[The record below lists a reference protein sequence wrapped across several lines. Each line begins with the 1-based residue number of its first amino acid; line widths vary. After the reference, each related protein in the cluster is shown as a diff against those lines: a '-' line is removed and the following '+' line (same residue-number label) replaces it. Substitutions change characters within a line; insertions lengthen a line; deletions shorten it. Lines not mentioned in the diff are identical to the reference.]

1 MPPSNLSPRPS
12 FLAEYRDQLQ
22 AFRPNARFYL
32 ISVLLTGATLGV
44 FRLLF
49 NFYVLSLGYDEA
61 LLGNLITTSNMSA
74 LLLALPLGFLVS
86 RVGRKAALVSGGLL
100 VILAVGVMGVFPS
113 IAVFYAMNLLLGA
126 AQSLS
131 SVAMGP
137 FLMENS
143 QEDERAYLFSFA
155 SGIQMAS
162 QFVGNWLGG
171 YVPSWVAE
179 LRGVAATSSGAYSGA
194 LLIIAIVG
202 LLGVLPLL
210 FIRQKPILANDRDNF
225 DPLRFARAHPRQL
238 FKLFFPLLLVSV
250 GAGLFVPFM
259 NIFFRV
265 VHHQPDPV
273 IGGLM
278 AWGSLA
284 MGVGLLIAPPLA
296 ARLGKLKLVVITQG
310 LSIPFM
316 ILLGFA
322 PWFWASALAYF
333 VRMALMNMSN
343 PIYQNFVLEQVDEGS
358 RATVASLYSMVW
370 NFGRAFSPSISGALQ
385 VSAGFGLPF
394 TIAIALY
401 AVAISLYY
409 VFFLRHNSAAAP
421 QPVA

>member
-1 MPPSNLSPRPS
+1 MTPSNLSPRPS
-12 FLAEYRDQLQ
+12 LLVEYRDQLR
-22 AFRPNARFYL
+22 AFRPNARYYL
-32 ISVLLTGATLGV
+32 VSVLLTGATLGV

-179 LRGVAATSSGAYSGA
+179 LRGLPATSSGAYSGA
-194 LLIIAIVG
+194 LLVIALVG

-225 DPLRFARAHPRQL
+225 DRLRFARTHPRQL

-385 VSAGFGLPF
+385 VSAGFGPPF
-394 TIAIALY
+394 IMAIALY

-409 VFFLRHNSAAAP
+409 AFFLRSNPASIP
-421 QPVA
+421 QPAV